1 MTATEPDGHGGLMH
15 RLIDA
20 WTGRDLDGSVDCYT
34 DPLVVRTGEGQE
46 DLEVPRVEH
55 QEAARTWRQR
65 FPDLTET
72 IEEILVDGDRVMLLT
87 RSTGTLQTDWRGI
100 QPNGEQ
106 VAWDAW
112 YLYRVRDGLVAWR
125 AMLMR
130 ISRMQAAAG
139 AAWALSVRQ
148 DPAFGRPRTAGSR
161 LGSRCHAPCH
171 FAPRLRR
178 GRRSRRASV

>member
-20 WTGRDLDGSVDCYT
+20 WNARDLDGFVDCYT

-46 DLEVPRVEH
+46 DLEVTRVEH
-55 QEAARTWRQR
+55 EEAARTWWQR

-72 IEEILVDGDRVMLLT
+72 IEEILVDGDRVVLLT

-112 YLYRVRDGLVAWR
+112 YLYRVRDGLVAEER
-125 AMLMR
+125 MLMDLMDLFVQLGV
-130 ISRMQAAAG
+130 IEPPG
-139 AAWALSVRQ
+139 A
-148 DPAFGRPRTAGSR
+148 
-161 LGSRCHAPCH
+161 
-171 FAPRLRR
+171 
-178 GRRSRRASV
+178 